1 MDAGSNIRPLASIAA
16 VSPVRQE
23 TAPVQGAV
31 RTDLPATE
39 TVSASA
45 DTEAARLDLSA
56 AARRVQVAK
65 AKAEAKS
72 QAQQAVDTIE
82 RSLAEDRDTREM
94 VFKATDTRT
103 GRVVL
108 QIPDEALLRLRAYVA
123 AQQAHHDAATVEKT
137 A

>member
-1 MDAGSNIRPLASIAA
+1 MDAGSNIRPVASTAA

-31 RTDLPATE
+31 RTDLPPTE
-39 TVSASA
+39 AVSALA

-56 AARRVQVAK
+56 AARRAQEAK
-65 AKAEAKS
+65 TKAETKS
-72 QAQQAVDTIE
+72 QGDTIQ
-82 RSLAEDRDTREM
+82 RTLAEDRDTREM

-103 GRVVL
+103 GQVVM

-123 AQQAHHDAATVEKT
+123 AQQARQDSATVEKT

>member
-1 MDAGSNIRPLASIAA
+1 MDAGSNIRPLASTAA

-31 RTDLPATE
+31 RTDLPPTE
-39 TVSASA
+39 AVSALA

-56 AARRVQVAK
+56 AARRAQEAK
-65 AKAEAKS
+65 TKAETKS
-72 QAQQAVDTIE
+72 QGDTIQ
-82 RSLAEDRDTREM
+82 RTLAEDRDTREM

-103 GRVVL
+103 GQVVM

-123 AQQAHHDAATVEKT
+123 AQQARRDSATVEKT

>member
-1 MDAGSNIRPLASIAA
+1 MDAGSNIRPLASTAA

-31 RTDLPATE
+31 RTDLPATVA
-39 TVSASA
+39 VSAPS
-45 DTEAARLDLSA
+45 DTEAAHLDLSA
-56 AARRVQVAK
+56 VARRVQAAR
-65 AKAEAKS
+65 AKAEAKA
-72 QAQQAVDTIE
+72 QTQQAVDTIE
-82 RSLAEDRDTREM
+82 RSLAEDQDTREM

-103 GRVVL
+103 GQVVL

-123 AQQAHHDAATVEKT
+123 AQQAHKDMATVEKS

>member
-1 MDAGSNIRPLASIAA
+1 MDAGSNIRPLASTAA

-31 RTDLPATE
+31 RTDLPPTE
-39 TVSASA
+39 AVSALA

-56 AARRVQVAK
+56 AARRAQEAK
-65 AKAEAKS
+65 TKAETKS
-72 QAQQAVDTIE
+72 QGDTIQ
-82 RSLAEDRDTREM
+82 RTLAEDRDTREM

-103 GRVVL
+103 GQVVM

-123 AQQAHHDAATVEKT
+123 AQQARQDSATVEKT

>member
-1 MDAGSNIRPLASIAA
+1 MDAGSNIRPLASTAA

-31 RTDLPATE
+31 RTDLPAQE
-39 TVSASA
+39 TVAAPA

-56 AARRVQVAK
+56 AARRAQAAK
-65 AKAEAKS
+65 SKAETKS
-72 QAQQAVDTIE
+72 QTDTIE
-82 RSLAEDRDTREM
+82 RTLAEDRDTREM

-103 GRVVL
+103 GQVVM

-123 AQQAHHDAATVEKT
+123 AQQARQDSPSVEKT